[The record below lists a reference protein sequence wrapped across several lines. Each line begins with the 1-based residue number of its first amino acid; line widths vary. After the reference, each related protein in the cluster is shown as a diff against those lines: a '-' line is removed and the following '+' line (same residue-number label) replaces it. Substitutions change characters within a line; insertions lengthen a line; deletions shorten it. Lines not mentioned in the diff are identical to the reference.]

1 MASLEVLAYTF
12 GVLAVV
18 LFGAGACAFA
28 VYREMKQGGP
38 DTPDFFLTARKSVPM
53 LTIAWSFYAGAMGS
67 WALFGPPSYCLYA
80 GTLGMIMYA
89 ISAGLPIIIVAWF
102 GAVIHR
108 LVPSVVSMADYVRRR
123 FGLVISLYVSALM
136 LFNMGVAITADVIS
150 LYVSALM
157 LFNMGVAITAE
168 YTAVGSLFTDII
180 GSKSLPIILV
190 IGLVSLTYTAIGG
203 LYVSII
209 TDQWQV
215 GISVVF
221 VLFIF
226 VCNIADSTL
235 FPGVGALHIHLQRC
249 SPHALPLTILPSLLA
264 PTTSPQH
271 QAGISVVFVLVLFI
285 FVCATFDA
293 PLGPLPSEPVDLT
306 WSNEYGLASIAVMPI
321 SLISSTLFSEAMW
334 QRRQPSMFFVR
345 QSRLPSVISLFSP
358 LSVISLFSPPSVIS
372 LFSPPSVI
380 SLFSPPSVISLFS
393 PPSVISL
400 FSPPSVISLFSPPS
414 VISLFSPPS
423 VISLF
428 SPPSVISLF
437 SPPSIISLFSP
448 PSVISLFSPPSIISL
463 FSPPSVISL
472 FSPPS
477 VQAALHSHSIAMLLP
492 LLPAPPSPNPP
503 SPEHQVLGVSESP
516 GAAGGSREFS
526 PDHLLS
532 LLVHICPSAP
542 PSPARRTS
550 CWASSSRKALLG
562 GAALASVAV
571 TIVVFLFGFGGML
584 SPSLLSP
591 LLSPSLLSCS
601 PLVLACCCLA
611 HPLLSCTPIPFS
623 NHQSS
628 RLKAYWPCGAVW
640 QPNGD
645 GRSSTPHGPTWVGWV
660 VDPCLPPLSLV
671 PLLPSPRFPRSP
683 HQPLYHTPA
692 FPLQPHQQAYW
703 RCGEACGSPARAS
716 PTPPPFPSLSS
727 TTPHPCIPPPAP
739 PPHTP
744 GLLAVWGGVWQP
756 NEDFTNTNTILFS
769 LFNDTTWI
777 LVITTVL
784 AVVMSESAVD
794 SLQNAIADTLTT
806 TFLAIIDFFLS
817 VSSDAVQA
825 AVAKTAFMSVFE
837 AKGIWAVRAIV
848 LLFNIPPLVVALKG
862 YNVLQLFLLANLLT
876 TTSVIPVMAGVIPGK
891 WSRWV
896 VTPFSVGFGCLS
908 GIASLFIWTQIYSVI
923 NDMSYSDSLYQVFLF
938 AYDYPPFLMALG
950 FSFYGMLVGAGLE
963 AVLRMALKLEYPE
976 FDLGAEE
983 LPVVQG
989 GEMVDAG
996 MEKVGMSDVGAPIM
1010 SY

>member
-136 LFNMGVAITADVIS
+136 LFNMGVAITA
-150 LYVSALM
+150 
-157 LFNMGVAITAE
+157 E

-209 TDQWQV
+209 TDQWQ
-215 GISVVF
+215 
-221 VLFIF
+221 
-226 VCNIADSTL
+226 
-235 FPGVGALHIHLQRC
+235 
-249 SPHALPLTILPSLLA
+249 
-264 PTTSPQH
+264 
-271 QAGISVVFVLVLFI
+271 AGISVVFVLVLFI

-306 WSNEYGLASIAVMPI
+306 WSNEYGLASIAVMPISLISSTLFSEAMWQRLASIAVMPI

-423 VISLF
+423 IISLF

-532 LLVHICPSAP
+532 LLAHTCPSAP